1 MLYNENKSHCPPCPP
16 RPPKKQTH
24 VHEIQGSVEIAEIK
38 KPYYSDDKKDPYY
51 GEDRKDPYY
60 YERKKDSYYDCDK
73 EKKDHYYD
81 CDKEKKDPY
90 YDCDKEKK
98 DHYYDCDKEKKDPYD
113 DYEKPKKKPCYDY
126 DEDKKDPYEEECKKD
141 HHKRCPKEEGHNH
154 RFAVVSGEAIPV
166 GCKDHYHEVKF
177 RTDFYEDHFH
187 VFVGKTGGAIRV
199 GDRHVHFL
207 ESQTSFNDGHRHDF
221 RVATLI
227 EDPIGD

>member
-1 MLYNENKSHCPPCPP
+1 MLYNESKSNCPPCPP
-16 RPPKKQTH
+16 RPPHPPKKQAH

-38 KPYYSDDKKDPYY
+38 KPYSDGKKDSYYEDKQDSYYEESKKDPYYEYDEDKKDPYY
-51 GEDRKDPYY
+51 ECEKPNKKPCYDYDED
-60 YERKKDSYYDCDK
+60 
-73 EKKDHYYD
+73 
-81 CDKEKKDPY
+81 
-90 YDCDKEKK
+90 
-98 DHYYDCDKEKKDPYD
+98 KKDPYD

-177 RTDFYEDHFH
+177 RTDFYEDHYH

>member
-1 MLYNENKSHCPPCPP
+1 MLYNESKSHCPPCPP
-16 RPPKKQTH
+16 CPPKKQTH

-38 KPYYSDDKKDPYY
+38 KPHYPDGKNDPYYDEDKKDPYY
-51 GEDRKDPYY
+51 DERKKDPYY
-60 YERKKDSYYDCDK
+60 GCDK
-73 EKKDHYYD
+73 EDPYYD
-81 CDKEKKDPY
+81 NVEDKKDPY
-90 YDCDKEKK
+90 YDCDKS
-98 DHYYDCDKEKKDPYD
+98 
-113 DYEKPKKKPCYDY
+113 KKKPCYDY
-126 DEDKKDPYEEECKKD
+126 DEDKKD
-141 HHKRCPKEEGHNH
+141 HHKHCPKKEGHNH

-177 RTDFYEDHFH
+177 RTDFYEDHYH

-207 ESQTSFNDGHRHDF
+207 ESKTSFNDGHKHDF

>member
-1 MLYNENKSHCPPCPP
+1 MLYNESKSHCPPCPP
-16 RPPKKQTH
+16 PPPKQQAH

-38 KPYYSDDKKDPYY
+38 KPYFP
-51 GEDRKDPYY
+51 ED
-60 YERKKDSYYDCDK
+60 KKDSYCY
-73 EKKDHYYD
+73 E
-81 CDKEKKDPY
+81 EKKDPY
-90 YDCDKEKK
+90 YDCSKGKNDP
-98 DHYYDCDKEKKDPYD
+98 YYDYDEEKKDPY
-113 DYEKPKKKPCYDY
+113 YECEKSKKKPCYDY
-126 DEDKKDPYEEECKKD
+126 DEEKMEPNYDEHKKDP
-141 HHKRCPKEEGHNH
+141 HKRCPKEDDAHNH

-207 ESQTSFNDGHRHDF
+207 ESQTSVNDGHRHDF

>member
-1 MLYNENKSHCPPCPP
+1 MLYNESKSNCPPCPP
-16 RPPKKQTH
+16 HPPKKQTH

-38 KPYYSDDKKDPYY
+38 KPYHSDEKKDPYYEYDEDKKDPYY
-51 GEDRKDPYY
+51 ECEKPKKKPCYDYDED
-60 YERKKDSYYDCDK
+60 
-73 EKKDHYYD
+73 
-81 CDKEKKDPY
+81 
-90 YDCDKEKK
+90 
-98 DHYYDCDKEKKDPYD
+98 KKDPYD

-126 DEDKKDPYEEECKKD
+126 DEDKNDPYEEECKKD

-177 RTDFYEDHFH
+177 RTDFYEDHYH

-221 RVATLI
+221 RVATLV